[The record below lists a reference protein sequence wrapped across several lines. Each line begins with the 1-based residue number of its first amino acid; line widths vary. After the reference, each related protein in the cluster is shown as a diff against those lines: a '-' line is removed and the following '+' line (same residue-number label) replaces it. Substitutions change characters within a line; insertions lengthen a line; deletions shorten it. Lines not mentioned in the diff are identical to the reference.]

1 VGSARE
7 YEEVI
12 TALHDATRELM
23 TATGTEDVLE
33 RTATAA
39 SEVLGFPGTAVRRY
53 DPEAELLRH
62 VALGARVE
70 DIEERPPYPVDDS
83 PHGQALT
90 RGETV
95 IDDVGDNDPY
105 DRDVF
110 TQTMYI
116 PIGTVGLLSVGTVG
130 STFSETDVHFAEIL
144 AENAAAAITMAETTQ
159 SLRRERERLDLLR
172 QVLTRALRHNI
183 RNDMNVVR
191 TNAELLEADVP
202 PEKQGY
208 LDAIYAKVEE
218 TATLSEKA
226 STLEKITEAS
236 YERREFE
243 ITEAV
248 SRVVEQFRREFP
260 DRRIDCDLDDAS
272 LVRAHDAVE
281 VALENLLENACK
293 HSPADQPVDVRID
306 NGTEA
311 VTVTVADSG
320 PGIPENEIAVLDVGN
335 ETSLRHSNG
344 IGLWIVRWIVKQSDG
359 GLSFD
364 VEDGTTVELTL
375 PRATQS

>member
-1 VGSARE
+1 
-7 YEEVI
+7 
-12 TALHDATRELM
+12 
-23 TATGTEDVLE
+23 
-33 RTATAA
+33 
-39 SEVLGFPGTAVRRY
+39 
-53 DPEAELLRH
+53 
-62 VALGARVE
+62 
-70 DIEERPPYPVDDS
+70 
-83 PHGQALT
+83 
-90 RGETV
+90 
-95 IDDVGDNDPY
+95 
-105 DRDVF
+105 
-110 TQTMYI
+110 
-116 PIGTVGLLSVGTVG
+116 
-130 STFSETDVHFAEIL
+130 
-144 AENAAAAITMAETTQ
+144 
-159 SLRRERERLDLLR
+159 
-172 QVLTRALRHNI
+172 
-183 RNDMNVVR
+183 MNVVR
-191 TNAELLEADVP
+191 ANAELLEADVP

-293 HSPADQPVDVRID
+293 HSPADQPVDVRTD

-311 VTVTVADSG
+311 VTVTAADSG
-320 PGIPENEIAVLDVGN
+320 PGIPENEIEVLDVGN

>member
-1 VGSARE
+1 
-7 YEEVI
+7 
-12 TALHDATRELM
+12 
-23 TATGTEDVLE
+23 
-33 RTATAA
+33 
-39 SEVLGFPGTAVRRY
+39 
-53 DPEAELLRH
+53 
-62 VALGARVE
+62 
-70 DIEERPPYPVDDS
+70 
-83 PHGQALT
+83 
-90 RGETV
+90 
-95 IDDVGDNDPY
+95 
-105 DRDVF
+105 
-110 TQTMYI
+110 
-116 PIGTVGLLSVGTVG
+116 
-130 STFSETDVHFAEIL
+130 
-144 AENAAAAITMAETTQ
+144 
-159 SLRRERERLDLLR
+159 
-172 QVLTRALRHNI
+172 
-183 RNDMNVVR
+183 MNVVR
-191 TNAELLEADVP
+191 ANAELLEADVP

-293 HSPADQPVDVRID
+293 HSPADQPVDVRTD